1 MLKLSRRNWNN
12 VLIFVVLLLMFSLY
26 DWSGNTYFGRAERIS
41 LIPASTQLLSV
52 SIGSK
57 RLVQAAGQWQWQP
70 NQPSKVSAIE
80 MANAW
85 QNTQLLAADE
95 TAGANWVPIAQA
107 SVQLVGQ
114 FEPQIWLL
122 YQQSSSYLVQQ
133 VGRTQLYLLT
143 PAQARSLFSLE

>member
-26 DWSGNTYFGRAERIS
+26 DWSGNTYFGRAERVS
-41 LIPASTQLLSV
+41 LLPDSSQLLSV

-70 NQPSKVSAIE
+70 HQPSTVSATE
-80 MANAW
+80 MAAAW
-85 QNTQLLAADE
+85 QTTQLVASNE

-122 YQQSSSYLVQQ
+122 YLQPSGYLVQQ
-133 VGRTQLYLLT
+133 VGRTQLYLLA
-143 PAQARSLFSLE
+143 PAHARLLFTLE